1 MYHVLEDFHTNGP
14 RGHGRKLY
22 LLDHWPKIFSMFIYF
37 YIFVYL
43 CIYLFIYLFT
53 FLHVYVFS
61 YIYAFIYL
69 VIFYVFI
76 YFYILCIH
84 LYIHVYPILWL
95 SHAGHL
101 FAVIC
106 KLRGH
111 GYSGGYIKL
120 AAHSDQCTW
129 YESVSRHY
137 TFKP

>member
-1 MYHVLEDFHTNGP
+1 MYHVLEKFHTNDP

-84 LYIHVYPILWL
+84 LYIHVYPIFMTFSCWTSVCCDLQT
-95 SHAGHL
+95 SRAR
-101 FAVIC
+101 IC
-106 KLRGH
+106 
-111 GYSGGYIKL
+111 SGGYNKL
-120 AAHSDQCTW
+120 AAHSVQCAW
-129 YESVSRHY
+129 MR
-137 TFKP
+137 